1 MSVIL
6 ETSLGELTIDL
17 FCEQAPKACLNF
29 LKLCSSKYYNNCIFH
44 NVQKDM
50 LVQSGDPTWTGNG
63 GESVYAQLYGEQAR
77 FFEGEPREALTHAKA
92 GTVSM
97 AVSSRL
103 GEKFFHGSQFFI
115 TTSDNQSGFD
125 GKFTVF
131 GRVVEGLDVL
141 TKINEAYTDDKGR
154 PYRNVRIKHVVVL
167 EDPFPD
173 PPGWMGSSTQSP
185 RYQPLD
191 HRKEADDVMLNEA
204 NAGKTQEQIEEEIA
218 AKEAKSRADVLVM
231 VGDIQDADAK
241 PPDDVLFVCKLH
253 PVTQEDDLEVIFGRF
268 GPLKKVEIIRDRRTG
283 DSLGYGFVHFE
294 TKEACVAAYTK
305 MDNVLIDEKRIH
317 VDFCQSVPKVLS
329 FSILF
334 VCLFGLVWFGLVW
347 FGLVWFGLVW
357 FGLV

>member
-141 TKINEAYTDDKGR
+141 AKINEAYTDDKGR

-334 VCLFGLVWFGLVW
+334 VWFGLVW
-347 FGLVWFGLVW
+347 FGLV
-357 FGLV
+357 